1 MTIKHRNLSDAVIQN
16 RDLHF
21 SSPKNR
27 YVFEDFRGPYTMHL
41 KVTATAGSGTAAGT
55 TGAVNVLTFGHNRF
69 EQVILGAGQ
78 TSFPPPLVAGG
89 LNIAGDQT
97 STEGFEFTNGIDV
110 RQEVAYTVG
119 TDTPF
124 QFEVE
129 MLSDD
134 TSGTSFYVGF
144 RKVQA
149 YATALATYTD
159 FATIGL
165 VGTANPNTIKA
176 QTQLATGGVV
186 TTDTGLTLADSVV
199 KKFRVEVG
207 STGKATYFV
216 GGATVPQVAYTFAA
230 ATQVI
235 PFVFFLQSAD
245 LAPNVLLSSWKVGLK
260 GEYTTPT

>member
-1 MTIKHRNLSDAVIQN
+1 MTIKHRNLSDGLLQN

-21 SSPKNR
+21 SAPKNR
-27 YVFEDFRGPYTMHL
+27 YVYEDFRGPFVIS
-41 KVTATAGSGTAAGT
+41 KQGGGAA
-55 TGAVNVLTFGHNRF
+55 TGATGDRDILQFGLSRF

-78 TSFPPPLVAGG
+78 TAFNPPIVAGG

-97 STEGFEFTNGIDV
+97 ATEGFEITNGIDV
-110 RQEVAYTVG
+110 RQETLYTIG

-134 TSGTSFYVGF
+134 VSGTSFYVGF
-144 RKVQA
+144 RKNQA

-159 FATIGL
+159 FATLGL
-165 VGTANPNTIKA
+165 VGTAT
-176 QTQLATGGVV
+176 TGGVI
-186 TTDTGLTLADSVV
+186 TTDTGLTLADSIV
-199 KKFRVEVG
+199 KKFRVEVS
-207 STGKATYFV
+207 STGKVTYFV
-216 GGATVPQVAYTFAA
+216 GGAVVPQVAYTFAA
-230 ATQVI
+230 TTQVI